1 MMKLSEQLHLLDRL
15 NDLILRKGTGNY
27 LSLSARLEVSPR
39 QVYNL
44 LDALKD
50 LGAEIAYCKVRQ
62 SYYYVNEGGLD
73 FSGLVLSGKNGS

>member
-1 MMKLSEQLHLLDRL
+1 MLKLSEQLQLLDRL

-27 LSLSARLEVSPR
+27 LSLSARLAVSPR
-39 QVYNL
+39 QVYYL